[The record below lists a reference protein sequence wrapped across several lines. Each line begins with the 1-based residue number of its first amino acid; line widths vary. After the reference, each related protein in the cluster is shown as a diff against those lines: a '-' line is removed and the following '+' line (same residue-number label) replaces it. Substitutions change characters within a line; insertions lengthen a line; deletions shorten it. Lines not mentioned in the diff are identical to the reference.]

1 MLEIGM
7 HKHIRN
13 KLRRIKIGRKEKMQ
27 SQQILHIDAITS
39 CYNCAEEAQYI
50 NNQQIFVTVGMVFIY
65 ILFYSCFTILSRRT
79 SKLSGPILNNKSTIL
94 RLGKKLFFW
103 SNT

>member
-50 NNQQIFVTVGMVFIY
+50 NNQQIFCYCRNGIHIY
-65 ILFYSCFTILSRRT
+65 IILFMFYNTVAKNQQT
-79 SKLSGPILNNKSTIL
+79 L
-94 RLGKKLFFW
+94 RSHIK
-103 SNT
+103 

>member
-27 SQQILHIDAITS
+27 SQQILHIDAIAS
-39 CYNCAEEAQYI
+39 CYNCAEEAQHI
-50 NNQQIFVTVGMVFIY
+50 NN
-65 ILFYSCFTILSRRT
+65 
-79 SKLSGPILNNKSTIL
+79 
-94 RLGKKLFFW
+94 
-103 SNT
+103 